1 MSCWKKLWIIFLL
14 SLKAAVTKPDSGV
27 QASGTRVT
35 ILGIS
40 NFSRLD
46 LIPCTFMLLITA

>member
-1 MSCWKKLWIIFLL
+1 MSCWKKLWIIFLF
-14 SLKAAVTKPDSGV
+14 SLNAAVTRPDSGV

-35 ILGIS
+35 IFGIS

-46 LIPCTFMLLITA
+46 FIP

>member
-14 SLKAAVTKPDSGV
+14 SLNAAVTSPDSGV
-27 QASGTRVT
+27 QASGARVT

-46 LIPCTFMLLITA
+46 LIP